1 MGHGVAGEMVAC
13 MASTR
18 EHRGEDSGASRS
30 FWEKRYLTQVLKN
43 DDLDLAGQRKKKGI

>member
-1 MGHGVAGEMVAC
+1 MGYGIAGEMVAR

-30 FWEKRYLTQVLKN
+30 FWEKRHLTQVLKR
-43 DDLDLAGQRKKKGI
+43 DDLDLARQRKKKGI

>member
-1 MGHGVAGEMVAC
+1 MGYGVAGEMVAC

-18 EHRGEDSGASRS
+18 EHTGEDSGASKN

-43 DDLDLAGQRKKKGI
+43 YDLDLAWQRKKKGI